1 MKKILLIAAVIAI
14 AIPLA
19 ASVSFGAPATIAA
32 TDNNGF
38 IHYGNSPSCAI
49 FLSKNVSFI
58 YAPDSEA
65 GEAAQSYAIGSR
77 HNSGNKAYGTSSD
90 TTLIYWRTKTT
101 GDVSTSEITD
111 TDSDVFDASGWSAM

>member
-19 ASVSFGAPATIAA
+19 AGVSFGQTKTITA
-32 TDNNGF
+32 TDNSGF
-38 IHYGNSPSCAI
+38 IHYGASPSCSI
-49 FLSKNVSFI
+49 SLSKNVSFV
-58 YAPDSEA
+58 YRPDSTA

-90 TTLIYWRTKTT
+90 TTLIYWQVKTT
-101 GDVSTSEITD
+101 GDVTGTEISD
-111 TDSDVFDASGWSAM
+111 SDSDVFNTGWSAM

>member
-19 ASVSFGAPATIAA
+19 AGGSFGAQLITA

-49 FLSKNVSFI
+49 FLSKNVSFV
-58 YAPDSEA
+58 YSPDSTA
-65 GEAAQSYAIGSR
+65 GEAAQSYGIGSR

-101 GDVSTSEITD
+101 GDVSATEIND
-111 TDSDVFDASGWSAM
+111 TDSDIFDASGWSAM

>member
-19 ASVSFGAPATIAA
+19 AGVSFGEKTISS

-49 FLSKNVSFI
+49 FLSKNVSFV
-58 YAPDSEA
+58 YSPDSTA
-65 GEAAQSYAIGSR
+65 GEAAQSYGIGSR
-77 HNSGNKAYGTSSD
+77 HNSGNKAYGTASD
-90 TTLIYWRTKTT
+90 TTLIYWQTMTT
-101 GDVSTSEITD
+101 GDVTATQIDDS
-111 TDSDVFDASGWSAM
+111 DSDVFGTDWSAM

>member
-38 IHYGNSPSCAI
+38 IHFGNSPSCAI
-49 FLSKNVSFI
+49 FLSKNVSFV
-58 YAPDSEA
+58 YSPDSTA
-65 GEAAQSYAIGSR
+65 GEAAQSYGIGAR
-77 HNSGNKAYGTSSD
+77 HNSGNKVYGTASD
-90 TTLIYWRTKTT
+90 TTLIYWQTMTT
-101 GDVSTSEITD
+101 GDVTATQIDDS
-111 TDSDVFDASGWSAM
+111 DSDVFGTDWSAM